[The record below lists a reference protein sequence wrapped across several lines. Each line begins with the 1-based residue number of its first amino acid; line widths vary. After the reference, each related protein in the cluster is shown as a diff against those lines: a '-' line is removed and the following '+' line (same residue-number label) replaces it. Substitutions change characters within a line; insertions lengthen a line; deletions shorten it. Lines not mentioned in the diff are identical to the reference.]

1 MGTWLSSACS
11 APGCSWSK
19 GQDLVGRNL
28 AHRRGIVA
36 RVELTELDLIGA
48 QDHHLAVVAT
58 TRADGTVQASVVNAG
73 LVAHPVSG
81 EQVIAFVTYG
91 KAKLANL
98 RSRPRATIVFR
109 AGWQWASAEG
119 SCDIIGP
126 DDPLSGFDR
135 AELPELLRAVF
146 RAAGGAHDDWGTFD
160 RVMRDE
166 RRSVVLVRTDRIYS
180 NPS

>member
-1 MGTWLSSACS
+1 
-11 APGCSWSK
+11 
-19 GQDLVGRNL
+19 
-28 AHRRGIVA
+28 
-36 RVELTELDLIGA
+36 VELADLDLIGT

-73 LVAHPVSG
+73 LLRHPVSG
-81 EQVIAFVTYG
+81 EEVIAFVTYG

-119 SCDIIGP
+119 TCEIIGP
-126 DDPLSGFDR
+126 DDPLSGFDP
-135 AELPELLRAVF
+135 AALPELLRAVF
-146 RAAGGAHDDWGTFD
+146 RAAGGAHDDWATFD

-166 RRSVVLVRTDRIYS
+166 RRSAVLLRADRIYS